1 MRKMV
6 VILNDQIFKIEI
18 DPGSPCSTT
27 LRVQVN
33 GETVEVLVPN
43 LDGQVD
49 GLHWLAV
56 DGRPYELKVDQNLR
70 WIQDACG
77 RYELQIR
84 EISNHTSGHGGKPGP
99 VKAPIPGQIARLL
112 VAPGESVEAGQPLLI
127 LEAMKMQ
134 NEIFAQAP
142 GVVQAVHVAAGK
154 NVKRGD
160 ILVEIVSPA
169 E

>member
-1 MRKMV
+1 MEV
-6 VILNDQIFKIEI
+6 TLNGKVFEIEI

-33 GETVEVLVPN
+33 GEAVQVLVPN

-49 GLHWLAV
+49 GLHWLAI
-56 DGRPYELKVDQNLR
+56 DGRPYELKVDENLR
-70 WIQDACG
+70 WIQDTCG
-77 RYELQIR
+77 LYEMQIR
-84 EISNHTSGHGGKPGP
+84 EKGNRNSASSGKSGP
-99 VKAPIPGQIARLL
+99 VKAPIPGHITRLL
-112 VAPGESVEAGQPLLI
+112 VSRGESVEAGQPLLV

-134 NEIFAQAP
+134 NEIFAQAA

-160 ILVEIVSPA
+160 ILVEIA
-169 E
+169 